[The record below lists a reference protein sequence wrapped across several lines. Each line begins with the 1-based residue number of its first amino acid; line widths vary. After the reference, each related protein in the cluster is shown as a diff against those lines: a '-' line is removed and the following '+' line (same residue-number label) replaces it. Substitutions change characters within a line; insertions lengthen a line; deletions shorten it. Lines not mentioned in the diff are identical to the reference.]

1 MKQSINL
8 KVCVFFIAFQSM
20 QPFTLNA
27 QINKGYLKNYSII
40 DATISSNERHRYKV
54 KMEKDEF
61 ASFRL
66 MQRGVDVMITTYD
79 LNGKKIADF
88 DSPNGRFGPEF
99 FTLAS
104 GKPGDYAIEVKT
116 LEENVT
122 SGNYEI
128 TVERMKPKAITAAE
142 KVDELLAKYNN
153 SDAPGIAVAVVKDA
167 NIIYKRGFG
176 MANLEYRIPITPAS
190 VFHIASVSK
199 QFTAFSILL
208 LEKEGKL
215 SLDDDIRKYIP
226 ELPDYGYK
234 ITLRNLAN
242 HTSGIREIYD
252 LCHLIGATDNGLIT
266 NSQAFKLL
274 INQRSLNFIPGTEY
288 EYCNSGY
295 ILLAKIVERVS
306 GMSFA
311 EFTSERI
318 FKPLK
323 MNHSFF
329 LDDPEKII
337 KNNVYSYYEAGS
349 SFKKSLLNSSLVG
362 STGLN
367 TTVEDLSLW
376 TMNFGTPLIG
386 DSSILNKMQEKSK
399 LNSGEIIS
407 YALGQEVR
415 EYKGLDV
422 IFHGGGDAGYRSY
435 ILRIPKYGF
444 SVIILANGQSFNP
457 LDVAY
462 HIVDYYLEDKEDK
475 QEIKERNKPE
485 PEINKE
491 ALRTFTGDYE
501 TMRGLIFT
509 ITTKENNLYLQIN
522 GDSDKILLPSIAA
535 NEFLF
540 PSFPHSKISF
550 FKANNGQEVN
560 QLKWHLS
567 DFVFPGKRIILKPF
581 DKSQI
586 NLLEFAGKYYSSE
599 LQTEY
604 NFLVKDSN
612 LVATHNRNEDI
623 QMQELQPDIFISN
636 QGYFRKVEF
645 IRNGQSQ
652 ITGCKI
658 SAIGIKEIKFEKNNC
673 HTLKY

>member
-1 MKQSINL
+1 MKPSINL
-8 KVCVFFIAFQSM
+8 KACIFFIVILTIQTFA
-20 QPFTLNA
+20 LNA
-27 QINKGYLKNYSII
+27 QINKGYLKNHVIVN
-40 DATISSNERHRYKV
+40 ATISSNERHLYKV
-54 KMEKDEF
+54 KMEKYEF

-66 MQRGVDVMITTYD
+66 MQQGVDVMIITYD
-79 LNGKKIADF
+79 LSGKKIADF

-99 FTLAS
+99 FTLTSAQ
-104 GKPGDYAIEVKT
+104 PGDYAIEVKPQ
-116 LEENVT
+116 EGNVT
-122 SGNYEI
+122 SGNYEL
-128 TVERMKPKAITAAE
+128 TVEIMKPKAITAAG

-153 SDAPGIAVAVVKDA
+153 SDAPGIAVAVVKDGSVV
-167 NIIYKRGFG
+167 YKKGFG
-176 MANLEYRIPITPAS
+176 IANLEYRIPITPAS

-199 QFTAFSILL
+199 QFTVFSILL

-215 SLDDDIRKYIP
+215 SLDDDIRKYLP

-242 HTSGIREIYD
+242 HTSGLREIFD
-252 LCHLIGATDNGLIT
+252 LSNLIGVKDKDLIT
-266 NSQAFKLL
+266 NSQAFKL
-274 INQRSLNFIPGTEY
+274 IISQRSLNFAPGTEY

-295 ILLAKIVERVS
+295 ILLANIVERVS
-306 GMSFA
+306 GKSFS

-323 MNHSFF
+323 MNNSFF

-337 KNNVYSYYEAGS
+337 KNKVYSYYEAGE
-349 SFKKSLLNSSLVG
+349 SFKKSLLNFSFFG

-376 TMNFGTPLIG
+376 TMNFGSPIIG
-386 DSSILNKMQEKSK
+386 DSSIFNKMREKSK
-399 LNSGEIIS
+399 LNNGEIIS

-435 ILRIPKYGF
+435 LLRIPKYKF

-462 HIVDYYLEDKEDK
+462 EIVDYYLDDKEDK
-475 QEIKERNKPE
+475 HGMKDTRKPE
-485 PEINKE
+485 PEINNE
-491 ALRTFTGDYE
+491 TLRAFAGNYE

-509 ITTKENNLYLQIN
+509 FTTKENNLFLQIN
-522 GDSDKILLPSIAA
+522 GDSEKILLPSIAA

-540 PSFPHSKISF
+540 PNFPHSKISF
-550 FKANNGQEVN
+550 SKATNGQDTY

-567 DFVFPGKRIILKPF
+567 DFVYPGKKIILKPF

-586 NLLEFAGKYYSSE
+586 NLPEFAGKYYSSE
-599 LQTEY
+599 LGTEY
-604 NFLVKDSN
+604 NFLVKDNN
-612 LVATHNRNEDI
+612 LVATHNRNDDI
-623 QMQELQPDIFISN
+623 KMLELQPDVFISN

-645 IRNGQSQ
+645 IRNEQSQ
-652 ITGCKI
+652 IIGCKI
-658 SAIGIKEIKFEKNNC
+658 SAIGINEIKFEK
-673 HTLKY
+673 K

>member
-1 MKQSINL
+1 MKHSINL
-8 KVCVFFIAFQSM
+8 KVCVYFFAFLSIHT
-20 QPFTLNA
+20 FTLNA
-27 QINKGYLKNYSII
+27 QINKGYLKNYILVN
-40 DATISSNERHRYKV
+40 ATISSNERHMYKV
-54 KMEKDEF
+54 KMTKDEF
-61 ASFRL
+61 AAFRL
-66 MQRGVDVMITTYD
+66 MQQGVDVMITTYD

-99 FTLAS
+99 FTLTS
-104 GKPGDYAIEVKT
+104 GKPGEYAIEVKT

-122 SGNYEI
+122 SGNYEL

-153 SDAPGIAVAVVKDA
+153 SDAPGIAVAVVKDGSVV
-167 NIIYKRGFG
+167 YKKGFG
-176 MANLEYRIPITPAS
+176 IANLEYRIPITPAS
-190 VFHIASVSK
+190 VFQIASVSK
-199 QFTAFSILL
+199 QFTVFSILL

-215 SLDDDIRKYIP
+215 SLNDDIRKYIP

-242 HTSGIREIYD
+242 HTSGIREIFD
-252 LCHLIGATDNGLIT
+252 LCNLIGAKDNDLIT

-274 INQRSLNFIPGTEY
+274 INQRSLNFIPGTEF

-306 GMSFA
+306 GKSFA

-323 MNHSFF
+323 MNNSFF

-337 KNNVYSYYEAGS
+337 KNKVYSYYEAGS
-349 SFKKSLLNSSLVG
+349 SFKKSLLNFSLVG
-362 STGLN
+362 PTGLN
-367 TTVEDLSLW
+367 TTVEDLGLW
-376 TMNFGTPLIG
+376 TMNFESPIIG
-386 DSSILNKMQEKSK
+386 DSSIFNKMKEKSK
-399 LNSGEIIS
+399 LNNGEIIS
-407 YALGQEVR
+407 YALGQELR
-415 EYKGLDV
+415 EYKGLNV
-422 IFHGGGDAGYRSY
+422 IFHGGGNAGYRSY
-435 ILRIPKYGF
+435 LLRIPKYKF

-462 HIVDYYLEDKEDK
+462 NIVDDYLDDKEDK
-475 QEIKERNKPE
+475 HGIMETNKPE

-491 ALRTFTGDYE
+491 ALHTFTGDYE

-522 GDSDKILLPSIAA
+522 GDSEKVLLPSIAA
-535 NEFLF
+535 NEFSF
-540 PSFPHSKISF
+540 PNFPHSKISF
-550 FKANNGQEVN
+550 IKANDGQEVN

-567 DFVFPGKRIILKPF
+567 DFVFPGKKIILKPF

-586 NLLEFAGKYYSSE
+586 NLPEFAGKYYSSE
-599 LQTEY
+599 LGTEY
-604 NFLVKDSN
+604 NFLVKDKT
-612 LVATHNRNEDI
+612 LVATHNRNDDI
-623 QMQELQPDIFISN
+623 KMKELQPDVFISN

-645 IRNGQSQ
+645 IRDEQSQ
-652 ITGCKI
+652 IIGCKI

-673 HTLKY
+673 HTL

>member
-8 KVCVFFIAFQSM
+8 KVCAFFFAFLSIQT
-20 QPFTLNA
+20 FTLNA
-27 QINKGYLKNYSII
+27 QINKGYLKNHILVN
-40 DATISSNERHRYKV
+40 ATISSNERHIYKV

-66 MQRGVDVMITTYD
+66 MQQGVDVMITTYD

-99 FTLAS
+99 FTLTS
-104 GKPGDYAIEVKT
+104 GKSGEYSIEIKP

-122 SGNYEI
+122 SGHYEI
-128 TVERMKPKAITAAE
+128 TVERMKPKAITAEE

-153 SDAPGIAVAVVKDA
+153 SDAPGIAVAVVKDGSVV
-167 NIIYKRGFG
+167 YKKGYG
-176 MANLEYRIPITPAS
+176 IANLEYRIPITPVS

-199 QFTAFSILL
+199 QFTVFAILL

-252 LCHLIGATDNGLIT
+252 LCNLIGANDNDLIT
-266 NSQAFKLL
+266 NLQAFKLI

-306 GMSFA
+306 GKSFA

-323 MNHSFF
+323 MNNSFF

-337 KNNVYSYYEAGS
+337 KNKVYSYHEAES
-349 SFKKSLLNSSLVG
+349 SFKKSLLNFSLVG

-376 TMNFGTPLIG
+376 TMNFRSPIIG
-386 DSSILNKMQEKSK
+386 DSSIFNQMKEKSK
-399 LNSGEIIS
+399 LNNGEIIS

-422 IFHGGGDAGYRSY
+422 IFHGGGDAG
-435 ILRIPKYGF
+435 
-444 SVIILANGQSFNP
+444 
-457 LDVAY
+457 
-462 HIVDYYLEDKEDK
+462 
-475 QEIKERNKPE
+475 
-485 PEINKE
+485 
-491 ALRTFTGDYE
+491 
-501 TMRGLIFT
+501 
-509 ITTKENNLYLQIN
+509 
-522 GDSDKILLPSIAA
+522 
-535 NEFLF
+535 
-540 PSFPHSKISF
+540 
-550 FKANNGQEVN
+550 
-560 QLKWHLS
+560 
-567 DFVFPGKRIILKPF
+567 
-581 DKSQI
+581 
-586 NLLEFAGKYYSSE
+586 
-599 LQTEY
+599 
-604 NFLVKDSN
+604 
-612 LVATHNRNEDI
+612 
-623 QMQELQPDIFISN
+623 
-636 QGYFRKVEF
+636 
-645 IRNGQSQ
+645 
-652 ITGCKI
+652 
-658 SAIGIKEIKFEKNNC
+658 
-673 HTLKY
+673 

>member
-8 KVCVFFIAFQSM
+8 KACIF
-20 QPFTLNA
+20 PFVILSIQTFALNA
-27 QINKGYLKNYSII
+27 QINKGYLNNHSII
-40 DATISSNERHRYKV
+40 NATISSNERHLYKV
-54 KMEKDEF
+54 KMEKNEF
-61 ASFRL
+61 ASFRI
-66 MQRGVDVMITTYD
+66 MQQGVDVMITTYD
-79 LNGKKIADF
+79 LDGKKMADF

-99 FTLAS
+99 FTLTS
-104 GKPGDYAIEVKT
+104 GKPGEYAIEVKP
-116 LEENVT
+116 LEENVIAA
-122 SGNYEI
+122 NYEL
-128 TVERMKPKAITAAE
+128 TVERMKSKAITAAE

-153 SDAPGIAVAVVKDA
+153 SDAPGIAVAVVKDGSVV
-167 NIIYKRGFG
+167 YKKGFG
-176 MANLEYRIPITPAS
+176 IANLEYRIPITPAS

-199 QFTAFSILL
+199 QFTVFSILL

-215 SLDDDIRKYIP
+215 SLDDDIRKYVP

-242 HTSGIREIYD
+242 HTSGLREIYD
-252 LCHLIGATDNGLIT
+252 LCNLIGVSDNDLIT
-266 NSQAFKLL
+266 NSQAFKLI

-306 GMSFA
+306 GKSFA

-323 MNHSFF
+323 MNNSFF

-337 KNNVYSYYEAGS
+337 KNEAYSYHEAGS
-349 SFKKSLLNSSLVG
+349 SFKKSLLNCSLVG

-376 TMNFGTPLIG
+376 TLNFENPIIG
-386 DSSILNKMQEKSK
+386 DSSIFNKMKEKSK
-399 LNSGEIIS
+399 LNNGEIIS

-435 ILRIPKYGF
+435 LLRIPKYGF
-444 SVIILANGQSFNP
+444 SVIILGNDQSFNP

-462 HIVDYYLEDKEDK
+462 NMVDYYLDDKEDK
-475 QEIKERNKPE
+475 HGTKETNKSE
-485 PEINKE
+485 PVINRDT
-491 ALRTFTGDYE
+491 LQTLTGDYE

-522 GDSDKILLPSIAA
+522 GDTEKILLPPIAA

-550 FKANNGQEVN
+550 SKAANGQETN

-567 DFVFPGKRIILKPF
+567 DFAFPGKKIILKPF

-586 NLLEFAGKYYSSE
+586 NLPEFAGKYYSSE
-599 LQTEY
+599 LGTEY
-604 NFLVKDSN
+604 NFVVKDKN
-612 LVATHNRNEDI
+612 LVATNNRNDDI
-623 QMQELQPDIFISN
+623 KMQELQPDVFISN

-645 IRNGQSQ
+645 IRNEQSQ
-652 ITGCKI
+652 IIGCKI

-673 HTLKY
+673 PTL